1 MLIANCVSSGY
12 HRAVLAARMLRTAR
26 RRAGLT
32 QRDLAEASGIPQSS
46 IARIERGA
54 TVPRIDTF
62 QRLLQATGQQL
73 SSEPRLG
80 SGVDRSTIRAML
92 HLTPEQRGHA
102 AAVAGRNLIALRRE
116 ARVLGQR
123 RT

>member
-1 MLIANCVSSGY
+1 M
-12 HRAVLAARMLRTAR
+12 LAARMLRTAR

-32 QRDLAEASGIPQSS
+32 QRDLADASGIPQSS
-46 IARIERGA
+46 IARIERGT
-54 TVPRIDTF
+54 TVPRLDTF
-62 QRLLQATGQQL
+62 QRLLQATGRQL

-92 HLTPEQRGHA
+92 RMTPEERVHA
-102 AAVAGRNLIALRRE
+102 AAVAGRNLIALRSQ
-116 ARVLGQR
+116 ARIVGKR